1 MLKLIF
7 SSSIGATLAVIFV
20 TVVTIWGELS
30 PGMKDI
36 LKNISG
42 HHWVTKSFGVLAG
55 YLVVF
60 VLTYWL
66 GGIPTPV
73 KVRRSLYML
82 LAAGNFGRSGYFGFL
97 YLALLAINTLK
108 WYTKSNETI
117 SCPPNNY

>member
-7 SSSIGATLAVIFV
+7 SSSIGATLAVIFA
-20 TVVTIWGELS
+20 TVITIWGELS

-42 HHWVTKSFGVLAG
+42 HHWVTKSFGVLAV

-82 LAAGNFGRSGYFGFL
+82 LAAVILGGVAILGFFIWH
-97 YLALLAINTLK
+97 Y
-108 WYTKSNETI
+108 WQ
-117 SCPPNNY
+117 